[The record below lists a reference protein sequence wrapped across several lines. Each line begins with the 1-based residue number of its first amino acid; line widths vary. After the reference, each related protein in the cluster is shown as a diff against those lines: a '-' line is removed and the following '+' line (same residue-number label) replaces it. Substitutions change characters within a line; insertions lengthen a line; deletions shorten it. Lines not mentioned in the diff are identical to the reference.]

1 MKRGDKLKRRIKM
14 EVLAF
19 VVIVGFLCF
28 AGGYYAGGG
37 GITAYATTRE
47 ISINVTVETKESG
60 TIQKTVTVRDGM
72 SIYDALLKMG
82 ADVQTKY
89 SEDFGMSL
97 VSSIAGDNLGANEG
111 YMYTVN
117 EEMPPVVMSEC
128 QLHDG
133 DNVVIFY
140 ITW

>member
-1 MKRGDKLKRRIKM
+1 MKRGDKLKGRIKT
-14 EVLAF
+14 EVLVL

-28 AGGYYAGGG
+28 AGGYYVGGG
-37 GITAYATTRE
+37 GIAAYATTRE
-47 ISINVTVETKESG
+47 ISVNVKVETKESG
-60 TIQKTVTVRDGM
+60 TIQRAVTLRDGM

-82 ADVQTKY
+82 VDVQTEY
-89 SEDFGMSL
+89 SEDFEMSI

-117 EEMPPVVMSEC
+117 EAMPPVVMSEC

-133 DNVVIFY
+133 DNVVVFY
-140 ITW
+140 TTW